1 VPLGDKG
8 RSQIMRTGMKTRV
21 PFLFLDATKL
31 APSYSLAV
39 SLAEKVLETSFDK
52 CHIVFNRFNS
62 AISFRPSISTVL
74 SAPTL
79 ETVAEQGQLSIDQY
93 EIEGPE
99 RDELLQNLSEFQLAL
114 TLHNSILES
123 STSEVASRMQA
134 MESSSKSANE
144 MLDKLNLTYNRTRQA
159 QITNELIEVTSGAA
173 AV

>member
-1 VPLGDKG
+1 MPLGDKA
-8 RSQIMRTGMKTRV
+8 RAQMMRTGMKSNV
-21 PFLFLDATKL
+21 PFLFLEATKL

-39 SLAEKVLETSFDK
+39 SLAEKVLETNFDK
-52 CHIVFNRFNS
+52 CHLVFNRFNS
-62 AISFRPSISTVL
+62 AISFKPAISTVC

-79 ETVAEQGQLSIDQY
+79 EKAAEEGQLNIDQY

-99 RDELLQNLSEFQLAL
+99 RDELLQNLSEFQLGL
-114 TLHNSILES
+114 LLHNNILES

-134 MESSSKSANE
+134 MENSSKSANE
-144 MLDKLNLTYNRTRQA
+144 MLDKLSLTYNRTRQA